1 MATLI
6 SFKEYLEEASI
17 VKGRYG
23 AGHKIQPSKRAKDYI
38 TDKIKGEVELADP
51 TDNAEEIGSGAESI
65 YVKSGNKVYKINGSK
80 SGINDSFVHAGAG
93 GKSDTH
99 KTTRAKEAA
108 SLIVFKTYQENG
120 SVVSE
125 DDMLDQF
132 PSYDA
137 DVDVYRSGYY
147 DSAIL
152 QLEAYKRLKLLK
164 GKSLVFEFQ
173 GDVNS
178 KKIYDKAKTLG
189 APAKP
194 DNWNPAD
201 LWIFEKSF
209 ATKLTSELSE
219 IQSLNELN
227 FWIRKSYL
235 TGLLAPISLKASEG
249 KAKIALINPLKY
261 KNKKLNYDFSLDR
274 VVIAGSLKSVFIETK
289 SGFIFKANARS
300 AATNPTLYLEGTMK
314 SENFSMG
321 AIDAKLWQSYH
332 GGKVLNGTSIKPTK
346 QLLNSSKAIFTKYKR
361 NILEKNN
368 DVLWKPN
375 FDQMDTVRQQ
385 RYIAAAS
392 LLDFVM
398 NDFDTIIRWGF
409 FTSMKVTDT
418 NSMYVKIS

>member
-1 MATLI
+1 
-6 SFKEYLEEASI
+6 
-17 VKGRYG
+17 
-23 AGHKIQPSKRAKDYI
+23 
-38 TDKIKGEVELADP
+38 
-51 TDNAEEIGSGAESI
+51 
-65 YVKSGNKVYKINGSK
+65 
-80 SGINDSFVHAGAG
+80 
-93 GKSDTH
+93 
-99 KTTRAKEAA
+99 
-108 SLIVFKTYQENG
+108 
-120 SVVSE
+120 
-125 DDMLDQF
+125 MLDQF